1 MAQVGSSSRVAGLC
15 FRHGAAGL
23 QCSWTWESVPGCGY
37 GRGIPHHPLSAPS
50 ADSQW
55 LPRIKEEVC
64 GVRISSTNQA
74 SPLSIGLL
82 PASPSSSIGPFVCLL
97 DRFDFTGTTG
107 SGHHVRSD
115 FVECSLLALRS
126 DIFFAAPFRPF
137 QPWRTPL
144 SSFPPPPRI
153 KSSFSCS
160 A

>member
-1 MAQVGSSSRVAGLC
+1 MVQRGSSALGHGKVCPDVDTVA
-15 FRHGAAGL
+15 
-23 QCSWTWESVPGCGY
+23 ESLTTP
-37 GRGIPHHPLSAPS
+37 
-50 ADSQW
+50 
-55 LPRIKEEVC
+55 
-64 GVRISSTNQA
+64 
-74 SPLSIGLL
+74 SPLPARIPSGFLESRRRFAVSGSVRQTRLL
-82 PASPSSSIGPFVCLL
+82 LSQSVCSRRHRASSIGPFVCLL